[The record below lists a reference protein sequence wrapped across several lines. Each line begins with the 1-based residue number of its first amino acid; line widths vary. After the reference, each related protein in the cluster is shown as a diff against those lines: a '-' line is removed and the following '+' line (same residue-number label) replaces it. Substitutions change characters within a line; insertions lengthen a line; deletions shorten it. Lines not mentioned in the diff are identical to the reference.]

1 MNKKGSLFVE
11 TALILPL
18 FLLAILSIC
27 VLIRIT
33 AVEENTMRSFAE
45 EAQKI
50 AKEAYLT
57 RLDLNPEEP
66 DLLPEEPDLIPDGS
80 DLNPEESELIPDG
93 SDLISEEPD
102 LIPAEH
108 EDKIV
113 EGLIH
118 GAIFELRILN
128 RLKEETVSLKDASL
142 NRFEYLYSDEKTS
155 GLIHCGIRYGVELPL
170 PLEFHR
176 QLQFEQRLLF
186 RGFIGVSGD
195 GEGMG
200 FERMETQDDA
210 FTVYVF
216 PRAGERFHQ
225 LNCRVIEVYPRETV
239 LSPTIRKQY
248 SPCKICDAA
257 SLPFGCRVYCF
268 DTAGKAFHK
277 GSCPTVDRY
286 VIGLDREEALD
297 KGYTSCAY
305 CGG

>member
-66 DLLPEEPDLIPDGS
+66 DLL
-80 DLNPEESELIPDG
+80 PEESELIPDG

-257 SLPFGCRVYCF
+257 SNLQLQFEQIEVSLEFQGMVKVWDLSGWRPKMTPLRSTF
-268 DTAGKAFHK
+268 FH
-277 GSCPTVDRY
+277 GPENGF
-286 VIGLDREEALD
+286 IN
-297 KGYTSCAY
+297 
-305 CGG
+305 